1 MIEQPQYTVIKRLSK
16 FEIRKYQEFTI
27 IESTDR
33 DLQSYQGFRLAFN
46 FIQGDNE
53 QSQKIAMTVPVVNQL
68 NDKGIQTTAFVMPP
82 KMKHEDVPLPLDK
95 NLRKVLIPERI
106 CAVYRFSFN
115 PKMDIIRNYENLL
128 RTWIEE
134 EGYKIIGELQL
145 ARYNP
150 PFIPGF
156 LKHNELWFEVNKK

>member
-53 QSQKIAMTVPVVNQL
+53 RSQKIAMTVPVVNQL

-82 KMKHEDVPLPLDK
+82 KMKYNDIPLPLNQ

-115 PKMDIIRNYENLL
+115 PKMDIIRNYESLL

>member
-1 MIEQPQYTVIKRLSK
+1 MIEQPKYTVIKRQSQ
-16 FEIRKYQEFTI
+16 FEIRKYQSFTM
-27 IESTDR
+27 IESTDL

-53 QSQKIAMTVPVVNQL
+53 QGKKIAMTVPVVNQL

-82 KMKHEDVPLPLDK
+82 KMKHNDVPLPLNQ

-115 PKMDIIRNYENLL
+115 PKMDKIRSYENLL
-128 RTWIEE
+128 RTWVEL
-134 EGYKIIGELQL
+134 EGYKIVGNLQL

-156 LKHNELWFEVNKK
+156 LKRNELWFEVIQG

>member
-1 MIEQPQYTVIKRLSK
+1 MIDQPKYTVIKK
-16 FEIRKYQEFTI
+16 QAQFELRRYQAFTI
-27 IESTDR
+27 IEATDI
-33 DLQSYQGFRLAFN
+33 DLKSYNGFRLAFD
-46 FIQGDNE
+46 FIQGENE
-53 QSQKIAMTVPVVNQL
+53 KSQKIAMTAPVVNQL

-95 NLRKVLIPERI
+95 NLRKILIPERI

-115 PKMDIIRNYENLL
+115 PKMDIIRNYESLL
-128 RTWIEE
+128 RTWIEQ

-156 LKHNELWFEVNKK
+156 LKHNELWFEVVKY

>member
-1 MIEQPQYTVIKRLSK
+1 MIEQPKYTVIKRQSR

-115 PKMDIIRNYENLL
+115 PKMDIIRNYESLL

>member
-1 MIEQPQYTVIKRLSK
+1 MIEQPKYTVIKRQSR